1 MLAAD
6 YLHRTSACFLLFPDR
21 IDILSEC
28 HFMSCFRPDRVF
40 FQPEG
45 NRDRIFSRNRLFWK
59 RQIIHLL
66 GERFH
71 IGCHNKFSDCLSVPG
86 RCYHAFIHT
95 GVQEEVLVDDFYLIL
110 CHFGCNILV
119 VEFYLLHLRG
129 RLSVTA
135 VYNPVGAEIVVGRS
149 FIKIAAVCL
158 EFISITVFLI
168 NRLVNVIPDKSS
180 LIERFCICQI
190 GILVHCPAGISHG
203 VGILTAD
210 KWFASVFCK
219 EFLDLFHRCVHL
231 ALHIAGIIVAAILED
246 AFVMYQSRRIFLAE
260 KLRHFINIFS
270 SERLISAGPDQDG
283 RMIFVPLVH
292 GIHTVQHHRKPFRF
306 VIWHNEIFIP
316 VHRIGIPASVALQ
329 VRLINQIQTVFITES
344 VDQRGVRIMACPH
357 CIDVVLL
364 HDGQVF
370 SKLLFRYMSSAHR
383 AEFMPVNPFEDNS
396 LTVQCHDAVFHLK
409 SAESHFLR
417 NDFHQSAGGVCHGNR
432 QVIKIRL
439 FRTPERRMI
448 DLPGKDIL
456 SIQFLLFLEANFSVV
471 RKHELCFSAS
481 PCPGA
486 DFQLRLFQRLIRN
499 CADSEIT
506 DMDFRHRVQVDIPVK
521 PGEAVEVLILTPAS
535 GRPFEYLHSQLVFA
549 FSYIVS
555 KFKVGRCKGILAVSH
570 KGTVYPDSHAA
581 FCPLEGDKK
590 TFAFHSLRHAEIFH
604 IACDRIEVLRNLS
617 RTDVL
622 TSFPRILC
630 IRVLRRIIA
639 LHLDMGRHPDIIPGS
654 TAVFIFLKSW
664 HNCVIIFRI
673 MEFPDS
679 IQALLKQT
687 ASCFSVRFGRIV
699 RMIGVSL
706 CSSITEILRILY
718 VFIIKCSHSF
728 LLFFPES
735 LYEKRS
741 PPHLRQTPAL
751 MRALCLLFYGSCN
764 TFCKLFLKYE
774 EDDHSR
780 NGTEEN
786 SHH

>member
-1 MLAAD
+1 
-6 YLHRTSACFLLFPDR
+6 
-21 IDILSEC
+21 
-28 HFMSCFRPDRVF
+28 MSCFRPDRVR
-40 FQPEG
+40 FQLEG
-45 NRDRIFSRNRLFWK
+45 NRDRIFSRNGLLRK
-59 RQIIHLL
+59 RQIVYLL

-71 IGCHNKFSDCLSVPG
+71 IRCHSSFSDDLSVPG
-86 RCYHAFIHT
+86 RCYNTVINT
-95 GVQEEVLVDDFYLIL
+95 GVKEEVLIDDFHLIL
-110 CHFGCNILV
+110 CHFRSNILI
-119 VEFYLLHLRG
+119 VEFDFLHLWG

-135 VYNPVGAEIVVGRS
+135 VYNPVGTEIVIGRS
-149 FIKIAAVCL
+149 LIKVAAVCL
-158 EFISITVFLI
+158 KFISIAVFFI
-168 NRLVNVIPDKSS
+168 NCLVNVIPDKPS
-180 LIERFCICQI
+180 LIKRFCIRQI
-190 GILVHCPAGISHG
+190 GILVHCPAGISHS
-203 VGILTAD
+203 VGILAAD
-210 KWFASVFCK
+210 KRLASVFGK

-231 ALHIAGIIVAAILED
+231 ALHIAGIIVTAILED
-246 AFVMYQSRRIFLAE
+246 AFVMYQSCRIFFTEELG
-260 KLRHFINIFS
+260 HFINILS
-270 SERLISAGPDQDG
+270 SEGLISAGPDQDG
-283 RMIFVPLVH
+283 RMVFVSLIH
-292 GIHTVQHHRKPFRF
+292 GIYTIQHHRKPFRF

-329 VRLINQIQTVFITES
+329 VRLIDQIQTVFITKS
-344 VDQRGVRIMACPH
+344 VDQRRIRIMACPH

-448 DLPGKDIL
+448 DLPGKGIL

-604 IACDRIEVLRNLS
+604 IACDRIKILRNLS
-617 RTDVL
+617 RADIL
-622 TSFPRILC
+622 SAFPRVLC
-630 IRVLRRIIA
+630 VCVLRRVIA
-639 LHLDMGRHPDIIPGS
+639 LHLDMGRHPDVIPGS
-654 TAVFIFLKSW
+654 TAVLVLFKSLD
-664 HNCVIIFRI
+664 NCAIIFRI

-751 MRALCLLFYGSCN
+751 MRALCLLFNGSCN
-764 TFCKLFLKYE
+764 TFSKLFLKYE
-774 EDDHSR
+774 EDNHSR